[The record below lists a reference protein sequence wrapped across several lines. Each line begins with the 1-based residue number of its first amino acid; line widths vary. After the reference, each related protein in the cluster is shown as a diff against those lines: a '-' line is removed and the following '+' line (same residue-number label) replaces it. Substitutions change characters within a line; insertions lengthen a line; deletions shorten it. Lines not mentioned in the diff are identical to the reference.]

1 MEWPMS
7 CRLDTGTQSMRVRVR
22 AVSRVARVRY
32 YRSLRAPPRVLYGV
46 VSCGEV
52 CAAVSFRCVLRAVP
66 RAGLLVEF
74 FRVVEI
80 CVVSRIN

>member
-1 MEWPMS
+1 MEWS
-7 CRLDTGTQSMRVRVR
+7 R
-22 AVSRVARVRY
+22 AVS
-32 YRSLRAPPRVLYGV
+32 
-46 VSCGEV
+46 GEV

-80 CVVSRIN
+80 CVVSRIKIY